1 MNARILLA
9 GLFHETH
16 TFLEEITGA
25 DSVRVRRGKDLLARR
40 SDGSM
45 VDGFLTVAARENWR
59 VVPTLEVGAMP
70 SGTLDHAVFESFWAE
85 FAAAARVAIAGG
97 LDGVWLALHGA
108 MVTTGSLDPEGELLA
123 RLRSLPGFDRL
134 PVFGVFDLH
143 ATFTPAMARH
153 VNGLVGYRENP
164 HIDAYDMA
172 VHSAEL
178 LARSLRTG
186 KRPHMVTRTL
196 PLLWPPTGTGT
207 AVAPMQPMEAEAR
220 RIEASDPDIWAAN
233 IVGGYAFADTPDTGV
248 SVSVVTTG
256 SVLAAEQHLER
267 LATIA
272 MEHHRD
278 GVPREWH
285 LDAAI
290 DDALARGVRGT
301 VALVE
306 PADNIGGGSPGDCT
320 SILRAL
326 LKRGLAGSAVILN
339 DPAAIETLGGL
350 APGGTLRL
358 SVGGR
363 GSTLDPGPVAIE
375 ATLLSRS
382 DGRFTLEDRN
392 SHLAASQGIHI
403 DMGPCA
409 TIRAGGIDILLTSRK
424 MPPFDLGQLR
434 SQGIV
439 PETLRFVG
447 VKAAVA
453 HKRAY
458 DRITAASYWVSTPGP
473 CPSDL
478 TRLPYRHLR
487 RPIFPL
493 DPPWRPE

>member
-1 MNARILLA
+1 MSKRILLA

-16 TFLEEITGA
+16 TFLDEITRA
-25 DSVRVRRGKDLLARR
+25 DAVRVRRGDELLARR
-40 SDGSM
+40 GDASTI
-45 VDGFLTVAARENWR
+45 DGFITVAARENWN
-59 VVPTLEVGAMP
+59 VVPLIEAGAMP
-70 SGTLDHAVFESFWAE
+70 SGTLDHAVFEAFWGE
-85 FAAAARVAIAGG
+85 FERGARAAVDRG
-97 LDGVWLALHGA
+97 LDGVWLSLHGA
-108 MVTTGSLDPEGELLA
+108 MVTTGSLDPEAEFLA
-123 RLRSLPGFDRL
+123 RIRALPGFDKL
-134 PVFGVFDLH
+134 PVFAVFDLH

-153 VNGLVGYRENP
+153 ADGLVGYRENP
-164 HIDAYDMA
+164 HIDAFDMA
-172 VHSAEL
+172 VLSAEL

-186 KRPHMVTRTL
+186 VRPRMVTRTL

-220 RIEASDPDIWAAN
+220 RIEATDPDIWAAN

-256 SVLAAEQHLER
+256 GDAAAARHLER

-272 MEHHRD
+272 LAHKHD
-278 GVPREWH
+278 GVPREWG

-290 DDALARGVRGT
+290 DDALKRGVRGLA
-301 VALVE
+301 ALVE

-320 SILRAL
+320 SILRAFL
-326 LKRGLAGSAVILN
+326 ARQLPNAAVIINDPRAVAALAGAETGSSRRL
-339 DPAAIETLGGL
+339 TLGGSS
-350 APGGTLRL
+350 A
-358 SVGGR
+358 
-363 GSTLDPGPVAIE
+363 LDPGPVAVE
-375 ATLLSRS
+375 ATLLARS

-392 SHLAASQGIHI
+392 SHLAAMQGIHI

-409 TIRAGGIDILLTSRK
+409 TVRAGSVDILITSK
-424 MPPFDLGQLR
+424 KTPPFDLGQLR

-458 DRITAASYWVSTPGP
+458 DRIAAASYWVNTPGP

-478 TRLPYRHLR
+478 TQLPYKHLR

-493 DPPWRPE
+493 DPPWRPQ

>member
-1 MNARILLA
+1 MTGRILIA

-16 TFLEEITGA
+16 TFLCEITGPDA
-25 DSVRVRRGKDLLARR
+25 VRVRRGKELLALRGA
-40 SDGSM
+40 GSM
-45 VDGFLTVAARENWR
+45 IDGFLSVAERENWQ
-59 VVPTLEVGAMP
+59 VVPALDVGAMP
-70 SGTLDHAVFESFWAE
+70 SGTLDHAVFEAFWLE
-85 FAAAARVAIAGG
+85 FEHVARAAMANG

-108 MVTTGSLDPEGELLA
+108 MVTTQSLDPEGELLA
-123 RLRSLPGFDRL
+123 RIRALPSFDKL

-153 VNGLVGYRENP
+153 ANGLVGYRENP

-172 VHSAEL
+172 AYSAEL
-178 LARSLRTG
+178 LARALKTG
-186 KRPHMVTRTL
+186 SRPGMITRTL

-220 RIEASDPDIWAAN
+220 RIEAHDPDVWAVN

-248 SVSVVTTG
+248 SVSIVTTG
-256 SVLAAEQHLER
+256 SAAAAKRHLDR
-267 LATIA
+267 LSDIA
-272 MEHHRD
+272 IAHKLD
-278 GVPREWH
+278 GIPIEWD

-290 DDALARGVRGT
+290 NDALARALHGP

-326 LKRGLAGSAVILN
+326 LARRLTGSAVILN
-339 DPAAIETLGGL
+339 DPAAVVALSDL
-350 APGGTLRL
+350 AIGSTRHLD
-358 SVGGR
+358 VGGR
-363 GSTLDPGPVAIE
+363 GSKLDPGSVSIE

-392 SHLAASQGIHI
+392 SHLAASQGIYI

-409 TIRAGGIDILLTSRK
+409 TVRADGVDILLTSRK

-478 TRLPYRHLR
+478 TRLPYRQLR

-493 DPPWRPE
+493 DPPWRPT